1 MQQTKIFKS
10 LIIAVLLIFSG
21 NLTEC
26 SSHRNQS
33 SLAFITVDEEMALG
47 KELTTQT
54 LQSLPILRNQEIN
67 EFFNRVCQQIGVVS
81 EWEGMTYKLF
91 IVNQPDINHFSLPG
105 GSIFIFRGVIEDAET
120 VSEIAA
126 VIAHE
131 VAHIANRD
139 GVARVGAKYGYAFAA
154 QRVLGT
160 YPEIAK
166 QIVRNL
172 YSPEGTI
179 LDYPKDSELDAD
191 ERAVRYAWKAN
202 FEPSSYIKYLERVR
216 DMTQATADMV
226 ALLALTHPSP
236 TDRMNRARSELDKI
250 PFKSSLIENIPIYDE
265 IKEKLARI
273 PI

>member
-1 MQQTKIFKS
+1 MQQNEILKS
-10 LIIAVLLIFSG
+10 LIIGFFIIFLSNFSG
-21 NLTEC
+21 CGGN
-26 SSHRNQS
+26 RNQS
-33 SLAFITVDEEMALG
+33 NLSFITIDEEMALG
-47 KELTTQT
+47 EELTTQI
-54 LQSLPILRNQEIN
+54 LQSLPVLRNQEIN
-67 EFFNRVCQQIGVVS
+67 DFFNRLCQQIRVAS
-81 EWEGMTYKLF
+81 DWEGMTYKLY

-139 GVARVGAKYGYAFAA
+139 GVERVGTKYGYAFAA

-160 YPEIAK
+160 FPEIAK

-179 LDYPKDSELDAD
+179 LDYPKDSELAAD
-191 ERAVRYAWKAN
+191 ETAVKYAWRAN
-202 FEPSSYIKYLERVR
+202 FEPSVYIKYLERVR
-216 DMTQATADMV
+216 DMTQSKDDLV

-236 TDRMNRARSELDKI
+236 TDRIKRVRSELDKI
-250 PFKSSLIENIPIYDE
+250 PSKTSLIENVPIYDE
-265 IKEKLARI
+265 MREKLARI
-273 PI
+273 PM